1 MDNSKR
7 LQRNTQNK
15 VIAGVCSGLAD
26 FFGIDVALMRVIFIL
41 LLVAG
46 YSGFLIYLILWIV
59 MPKANHAEN
68 QSYDNAG
75 STVAQSGKG
84 SWIAGVILIAIGSL
98 CLLDDF
104 LPKFDWS
111 TIWPVLLIVLGL
123 LLIVPFKNRKS

>member
-59 MPKANHAEN
+59 MPKARYAEN
-68 QSYDNAG
+68 QSYDNAE

-84 SWIAGVILIAIGSL
+84 SWIAGVILIAIGTL

>member
-68 QSYDNAG
+68 QSYDNAE

-84 SWIAGVILIAIGSL
+84 SWIAGVILIAIGTL

>member
-59 MPKANHAEN
+59 MPKARYAEN
-68 QSYDNAG
+68 QSYDNAE
-75 STVAQSGKG
+75 TAAAQSGKG
-84 SWIAGVILIAIGSL
+84 SWIAGVILIAIGTL

-123 LLIVPFKNRKS
+123 SLIVPFKNRKS

>member
-59 MPKANHAEN
+59 MPKARYAEN
-68 QSYDNAG
+68 QSYDNAE
-75 STVAQSGKG
+75 TAAAQSGKG

>member
-7 LQRNTQNK
+7 LQRNTRNK

-68 QSYDNAG
+68 QSYDNAE
-75 STVAQSGKG
+75 STVAQNGKG
-84 SWIAGVILIAIGSL
+84 SWIAGVILIAIGTL

>member
-59 MPKANHAEN
+59 MPKARHAEN
-68 QSYDNAG
+68 QSYDNAE

-84 SWIAGVILIAIGSL
+84 SWIAGVILIAIGTL

-123 LLIVPFKNRKS
+123 LLIVPYKNRKS

>member
-7 LQRNTQNK
+7 LQRNTRNK

-59 MPKANHAEN
+59 MPKARYAEN
-68 QSYDNAG
+68 QSYDNAE
-75 STVAQSGKG
+75 TAAAQSGKG

>member
-68 QSYDNAG
+68 QSYDNAE

>member
-68 QSYDNAG
+68 QSYDNAE
-75 STVAQSGKG
+75 TAVAQSGKG
-84 SWIAGVILIAIGSL
+84 SWIAGVILIAIGTL

>member
-59 MPKANHAEN
+59 MPKARYAEN
-68 QSYDNAG
+68 QSYDNAE
-75 STVAQSGKG
+75 TAAAQSGKG
-84 SWIAGVILIAIGSL
+84 SWIAGVILIAIGTL

>member
-7 LQRNTQNK
+7 LQRNTRNK

-68 QSYDNAG
+68 QSYDNAE

>member
-59 MPKANHAEN
+59 MPKARYAEN
-68 QSYDNAG
+68 QSYDNAE
-75 STVAQSGKG
+75 TAVAQSGKG
-84 SWIAGVILIAIGSL
+84 SWIAGVILIAIGTL

>member
-7 LQRNTQNK
+7 LQRNTRNK

-68 QSYDNAG
+68 QSYDNAE

-84 SWIAGVILIAIGSL
+84 SWIAGVILIAIGTL

>member
-59 MPKANHAEN
+59 MPKGRHAEN
-68 QSYDNAG
+68 QSYDNAE
-75 STVAQSGKG
+75 TAVAQSGKG
-84 SWIAGVILIAIGSL
+84 SWIAGVILIAIGTL
-98 CLLDDF
+98 CLLGDF